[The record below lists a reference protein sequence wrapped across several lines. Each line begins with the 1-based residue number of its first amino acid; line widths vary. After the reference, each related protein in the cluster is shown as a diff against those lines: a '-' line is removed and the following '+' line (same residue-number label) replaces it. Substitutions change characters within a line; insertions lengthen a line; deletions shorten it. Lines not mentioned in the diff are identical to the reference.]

1 MQLAVSDEV
10 VSRLER
16 QAADRGFDTVE
27 EYLGAL
33 VGISEP
39 EEEDPGRLSN
49 EERVRRF
56 REYVAALRAPAGA
69 PRTVDDSRESIYP
82 VR

>member
-1 MQLAVSDEV
+1 MQLVVSDEV
-10 VSRLER
+10 VKRLER

-39 EEEDPGRLSN
+39 EEERHGLSN

-56 REYVAALRAPAGA
+56 RAYVASRKSHNPHF
-69 PRTVDDSRESIYP
+69 DDSRESIYP